1 MPLHDL
7 SLTDFETGQILLID
21 KPLHWSSYQ
30 AVNAV
35 KCGIK
40 TKFNVKKIK
49 VGHAGTLDPLA
60 TGLLII
66 CTGKFTKKIAEL
78 QGQIKT
84 YTGTISLGKTTPS
97 YDLETEFD
105 ADFNTEH
112 ITEQQLLSTAEL
124 FTGDIQQRP
133 PVFSALK
140 KEGKRLYE
148 YARAGESV
156 EIPTRQVSVHSFT
169 IAPKTFPTIEFEVV
183 CSKGTYI
190 RSLAHDY
197 GKALKSG
204 AHLSSLRRTKIGDF
218 NVNNAID
225 AASFKDLLE
234 KNTAP

>member
-1 MPLHDL
+1 M
-7 SLTDFETGQILLID
+7 
-21 KPLHWSSYQ
+21 
-30 AVNAV
+30 
-35 KCGIK
+35 
-40 TKFNVKKIK
+40 
-49 VGHAGTLDPLA
+49 A

-66 CTGKFTKKIAEL
+66 CTGKFTKKITEL

-84 YTGTISLGKTTPS
+84 YTGTISIGKTTPS

-105 ADFNTEH
+105 AHFDTER
-112 ITEQQLLSTAEL
+112 ITEKQLLTTTEL
-124 FTGDIQQRP
+124 FIGDIQQRP

-148 YARAGESV
+148 YARAGEAV
-156 EIPTRQVSVHSFT
+156 EIPTRQVSVHSFK
-169 IAPKTFPTIEFEVV
+169 IAPKTFPAIEFEVV

-197 GKALKSG
+197 GKALESG
-204 AHLSSLRRTKIGDF
+204 AHLSSLTRTKIGDF

-234 KNTAP
+234 ESSSL